1 MDFATLFEEQNKL
14 LNRINLTFK
23 RSFYNI
29 LLSNKSRFIAIL
41 GQRGVGKTTLMLQ
54 FIKEK
59 YFNDDRVLYV
69 SVDTPYFQSVSLYDF
84 AKNFEKY
91 GGEILFLDEIHKLKD
106 FSIHLKAIYD
116 STDLKVIVS
125 GSSLLQI
132 YKSYSDLSR
141 RIVTYNLPNLSFR
154 EYLELTGFKFPQISF
169 EELLN
174 NHTNYA
180 KEIAKNIRPLKYFK
194 NYLEYGAYPFV
205 MEGMEVYKLKLIN
218 IINHILEVDLP
229 YVTSISHTN
238 MEKIKKLIY
247 LIATSVPFT
256 PNISELSQKTKISR
270 PVIVEYLKHL
280 ENAQLIFNMHFQVRG
295 YQKLRKPDKIYLNN
309 TNLIRAITLN
319 SKIGSERET
328 FFVNQIIN
336 YFHNTQRF
344 YNENILL
351 SKQGDFI
358 VNNTIFEIGG
368 KNKTSKQIKGIENS
382 YVVTD
387 DIEIGHKNKI
397 PLWLFGF
404 LY

>member
-1 MDFATLFEEQNKL
+1 MDFATLFEEQNRL

-180 KEIAKNIRPLKYFK
+180 KEISKNIKPLKYFK

-205 MEGMEVYKLKLIN
+205 IEGVEVYKLKLIN

-238 MEKIKKLIY
+238 IEKIKKLIY

-256 PNISELSQKTKISR
+256 PNISELSQKTEISR

-382 YVVTD
+382 YVVVD

>member
-1 MDFATLFEEQNKL
+1 MDFATLFEEQNRL

-154 EYLELTGFKFPQISF
+154 EYLELTGFKFPQVSF

-180 KEIAKNIRPLKYFK
+180 KEIAKNIKPLKYFK

-205 MEGMEVYKLKLIN
+205 IEGIEVYKLKLIN

-256 PNISELSQKTKISR
+256 PNISELSQKTEISR

-382 YVVTD
+382 YVVVD

>member
-1 MDFATLFEEQNKL
+1 MDFSVLFEEQYRAL
-14 LNRINLTFK
+14 SRVNLAFK
-23 RSFYNI
+23 RSFYNELI
-29 LLSNKSRFIAIL
+29 LNKSRFIAIL

-54 FIKEK
+54 LIKEK

-106 FSIHLKAIYD
+106 FSVHLKAIYD
-116 STDLKVIVS
+116 STNLKVIVS

-141 RIVTYNLPNLSFR
+141 RIVAYHLPNLSFR
-154 EYLELTGFKFPQISF
+154 EYLELIGFKFSKISF
-169 EELLN
+169 DDLLT
-174 NHTNYA
+174 NHTDYA
-180 KEIAKNIRPLKYFK
+180 KDISKDIKPLKYFK

-205 MEGMEVYKLKLIN
+205 IEGVEVYKLKLIN

-229 YVTSISHTN
+229 YITSISLAN
-238 MEKIKKLIY
+238 IEKIKKLVY
-247 LIATSVPFT
+247 LIAISVPFT
-256 PNISELSQKTKISR
+256 PNISELSHQTEISR

-280 ENAQLIFNMHFQVRG
+280 ENAQLIFNMHFKARG

-309 TNLIRAITLN
+309 SNLIRAITLDSN
-319 SKIGSERET
+319 IGSERET
-328 FFVNQIIN
+328 FFVNQIMN
-336 YFHNTQRF
+336 YFHNTYKF

-358 VNNTIFEIGG
+358 VDNKIFEIGG
-368 KNKTSKQIKGIENS
+368 KSKKYRQIKGIENS
-382 YVVTD
+382 YIVAD
-387 DIEIGHKNKI
+387 DIEIGYKNKI

>member
-1 MDFATLFEEQNKL
+1 
-14 LNRINLTFK
+14 
-23 RSFYNI
+23 
-29 LLSNKSRFIAIL
+29 
-41 GQRGVGKTTLMLQ
+41 
-54 FIKEK
+54 
-59 YFNDDRVLYV
+59 
-69 SVDTPYFQSVSLYDF
+69 VDTPYFQSVSLYDF